1 MKYYQSSAEVKPFN
15 DKLNIN
21 MKNVYMHKMITDYKY
36 FLCKTFGE
44 SFNK

>member
-1 MKYYQSSAEVKPFN
+1 MKSFN

-21 MKNVYMHKMITDYKY
+21 MKNIDMHETITGYKY